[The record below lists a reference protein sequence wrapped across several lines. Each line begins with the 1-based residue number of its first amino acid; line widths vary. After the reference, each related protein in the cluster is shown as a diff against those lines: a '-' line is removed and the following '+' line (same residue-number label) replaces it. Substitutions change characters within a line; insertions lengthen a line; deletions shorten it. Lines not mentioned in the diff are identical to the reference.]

1 MHKMGI
7 NRKAW
12 NTCVFRIGVP
22 PGISLHLSIMLKMA
36 RKATKVIP
44 SARCSVLPKP
54 RMHNLLLIMVAVLL
68 PAIGLPQ
75 SKTGFEVKKVVI
87 DAGHGGKDPGALGT
101 GRYKK
106 TESDLALDV
115 ALKVR
120 EYIQKYYNN
129 VEIVMTRETD
139 VFLELRER
147 TRIANKAKA
156 DLFISIH
163 CNTNGN
169 TKAFGSETYV
179 IGLHKS
185 ESNLETAKREN
196 QVIFLEDNYEENYE
210 GFDPSSPESMI
221 ALSMMQSQ
229 YLESSIYF
237 ADLVQD
243 QFRERVHRRDR
254 GVKQAGYWVISQTV
268 MPSVLIE
275 LGFISNHSEEDFL
288 NSEQGQVYLA
298 SAIYRAFKEYK
309 TTVEG
314 VDTSLSPVEQ
324 SNEENDRAEKQEESQ
339 DTSDAEEKK
348 PAEAF
353 ATSALPVFSVQLTA
367 SQDQVQTVPE
377 NFKGINGVI
386 ERKEGEIYKYS
397 VGSVTE
403 FESAVEIQREVR
415 DKGYKDAFIIAM
427 YNGKRIS
434 LQEAFEI
441 IKKQG

>member
-1 MHKMGI
+1 MGI

-22 PGISLHLSIMLKMA
+22 PGISLHLSIMLKLA

-44 SARCSVLPKP
+44 SARCLVIPKP
-54 RMHNLLLIMVAVLL
+54 RMHNLMLIMVSVLFST
-68 PAIGLPQ
+68 IGLPQ
-75 SKTGFEVKKVVI
+75 SKTGFEVNKVVI

-120 EYIQKYYNN
+120 EYIQKYYSN
-129 VEIVMTRETD
+129 VEVIMTRETD

-169 TKAFGSETYV
+169 TRAFGSETYV

-196 QVIFLEDNYEENYE
+196 QVIFLEEDYEENYE

-288 NSEQGQVYLA
+288 NSEQGQVYLS
-298 SAIYRAFKEYK
+298 SAIYRAFKQYK
-309 TTVEG
+309 TMVEG
-314 VDTSLSPVEQ
+314 VDTSVSPVEK
-324 SNEENDRAEKQEESQ
+324 SNEDKLAEEQKEESVSTTTE
-339 DTSDAEEKK
+339 DVK
-348 PAEAF
+348 PEPQVKAV
-353 ATSALPVFSVQLTA
+353 SALPVFSVQLHA
-367 SQDQVQTVPE
+367 SKDQIETVPN
-377 NFKGINGVI
+377 NFKGLNGVV
-386 ERKEGEIYKYS
+386 ERQEGEVYKYS
-397 VGSVTE
+397 VGSVTA

-427 YNGKRIS
+427 YKGKRIS